1 MSLAGWEPVVP
12 QAVAS
17 NDGDMPMKAMI
28 ALVVLLALGAA
39 AQGKPM
45 PVDGVAVSQSYDG
58 AALADASAVNIGAA
72 GATRETDY
80 FRAPLPPIAGGR
92 IFPCRLQLYV
102 FEKTRLAQQS
112 CN

>member
-1 MSLAGWEPVVP
+1 
-12 QAVAS
+12 
-17 NDGDMPMKAMI
+17 MKAMI
-28 ALVVLLALGAA
+28 ALVVLLGLGAA

-58 AALADASAVNIGAA
+58 AALADASAINIGAA
-72 GATRETDY
+72 GATREADY